1 MLPDIQPDQLS
12 DRFACVDADV
22 TFRSCN
28 GILFKVHHKNLD
40 THTEAFASPPTV
52 PSQNEI
58 ISLTEDSDT
67 VDLLFQYIYP
77 RRQPNLKI
85 IEFAQLAKLAE
96 AAEKYQVYAAIDI
109 CNVRMGEAF
118 AEHPFEVM
126 MYALRHGYKDL
137 MDNSERKALEL
148 SPTAAFE
155 CLPLHTYVAW
165 ELMDTFFRPDTMLN
179 GWTCLQPSTVIS
191 PKYLRIN
198 MIRKRLG
205 GFSALYPRSLL
216 QSHY

>member
-12 DRFACVDADV
+12 DRCESARHPFYIYVRFDVERSVVACVDADV

-58 ISLTEDSDT
+58 ISLTEDGDT
-67 VDLLFQYIYP
+67 LDLLFQYIYP

-96 AAEKYQVYAAIDI
+96 AAEKYQVYAAIEI
-109 CNVRMGEAF
+109 CNVRMGC
-118 AEHPFEVM
+118 V
-126 MYALRHGYKDL
+126 
-137 MDNSERKALEL
+137 
-148 SPTAAFE
+148 
-155 CLPLHTYVAW
+155 
-165 ELMDTFFRPDTMLN
+165 
-179 GWTCLQPSTVIS
+179 TV
-191 PKYLRIN
+191 
-198 MIRKRLG
+198 LG
-205 GFSALYPRSLL
+205 
-216 QSHY
+216 